1 MRKIVLA
8 SKSPRRKE
16 IMEMLPWAFEIDAV
30 DTDEHMN
37 GNQSLE
43 ENLHQL
49 AYNKAKPIAEKY
61 PEALVIG
68 SDTIVYADDEI
79 LGKPKDAADA
89 KRMLKIISTHAH
101 YVYTGVCILNLEEN
115 ICVQFS
121 ECTKVHMTPMN
132 DAEID
137 YYVEEGEPFGKA
149 GAYAIQGKGG
159 VYVEKIEGDFYNV
172 MGLPLNR
179 LYKELR
185 KLDEEN

>member
-16 IMEMLPWAFEIDAV
+16 IMEMLPWDFDIDAI
-30 DTDEHMN
+30 DTDESMDAH
-37 GNQSLE
+37 QSLE

-68 SDTIVYADDEI
+68 SDTVVYANKEI

-89 KRMLKIISTHAH
+89 KRMLKMISTNVH
-101 YVYTGVCILNLEEN
+101 YVYTGVCILNLGEN
-115 ICVQFS
+115 ICIQFS
-121 ECTKVHMTPMN
+121 ECTEVHMTPMSN
-132 DAEID
+132 AEID
-137 YYVEEGEPFGKA
+137 YYIEAGEPFGKA

-159 VYVEKIEGDFYNV
+159 VYVEKIVGDFYNV
-172 MGLPLNR
+172 MGLPLNK
-179 LYKELR
+179 LYKEL
-185 KLDEEN
+185 KQLEK